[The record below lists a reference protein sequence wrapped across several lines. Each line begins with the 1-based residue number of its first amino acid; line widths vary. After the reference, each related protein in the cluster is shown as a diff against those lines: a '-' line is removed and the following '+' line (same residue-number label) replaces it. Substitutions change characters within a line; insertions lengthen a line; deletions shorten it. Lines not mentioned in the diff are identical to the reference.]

1 MSYVYAVIGAGR
13 QGLASAYD
21 FIIHG
26 NAGKVIFADNDLE
39 AATDSAQKINSL
51 TKKDICIPVQADA
64 SDENEISTLLTE
76 VDAVVSAVPY
86 KFNLVLTNAAIKSKT
101 HMTDLGGNTEVV
113 RNQMKLSTEAENAEI
128 TIVPDC
134 GMDPGL
140 NISLIMYLFDK
151 FDVVEEIKSYGA
163 GLPQNPVPP
172 WNYELHFNLNGLTN
186 EYYGNAILIIDG
198 KVSEI
203 PCFDLFEE
211 LSFPEPLGKL
221 EAAVTSGGLST
232 LPWEL
237 EGKIKTLTNKTLRY
251 PGHWQ
256 RFKAYS
262 ELGLFEESPLK
273 INNCEIS
280 PRDFY
285 HALLSPKI
293 KPRSNK
299 DVGIIKIIA
308 KGTKNGRRKTI
319 EAELIDYF
327 DESTGFTSM
336 QRLTGWHASSI
347 AILAAQGKLS
357 HGVHSVST
365 VLPEKV
371 VSEISKRGIKINIRE
386 SEN

>member
-21 FIIHG
+21 FVLNG
-26 NAGKVIFADNDLE
+26 NAEKVFIADSNFE
-39 AATDSAQKINSL
+39 TATFSAQKINSL
-51 TKKDICIPVQADA
+51 TGKDICIPFQTDA
-64 SDENEISTLLTE
+64 SDLNKISNLLDE
-76 VDAVVSAVPY
+76 VDAFVSAVPY
-86 KFNLVLTNAAIKSKT
+86 KYNLNLTKAAIKSKT

-113 RNQMKLSTEAENAEI
+113 RNQMKLSAEAEKAGI
-128 TIVPDC
+128 TVVPDC

-140 NISLIMYLFDK
+140 NISLIMFLLDK
-151 FDVVEEIKSYGA
+151 FDETEEIKSYGA

-172 WNYELHFNLNGLTN
+172 WNYELHFNINGLTN
-186 EYYGNAILIIDG
+186 EYYGNAVLIIDG
-198 KVSEI
+198 KISEV

-211 LSFPEPLGKL
+211 LNFPEPLGNL

-256 RFKAYS
+256 KFKAFS
-262 ELGLFEESPLK
+262 ELGLFEESPVK
-273 INNCEIS
+273 INDCEIS

-285 HALLSPKI
+285 HFLLSPKI

-308 KGTKNGRRKTI
+308 GGTKNGKRKTV
-319 EAELIDYF
+319 EADLIDYF

-336 QRLTGWHASSI
+336 QRLTGWHASVI
-347 AILAAQGKLS
+347 AIMAAKGELNSGVLSVGK
-357 HGVHSVST
+357 VS
-365 VLPEKV
+365 PEKV
-371 VSEISKRGIKINIRE
+371 INEISKRGINIVIKE
-386 SEN
+386 S